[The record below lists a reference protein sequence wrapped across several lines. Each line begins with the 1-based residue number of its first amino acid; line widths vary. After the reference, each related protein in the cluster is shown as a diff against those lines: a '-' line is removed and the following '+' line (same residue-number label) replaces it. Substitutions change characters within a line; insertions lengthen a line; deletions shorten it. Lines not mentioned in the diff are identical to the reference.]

1 MRSWRRPSLFAL
13 FELVSVES
21 ELAEGDWERDWERP
35 WFGPWSF
42 LWSAKKAISWFNF
55 GKKESNVIKKKRR
68 ILIKD
73 LISFKLNYRTKE
85 ARMILHSGIYIFF
98 VASILLLAWS
108 QWCENDVYSS
118 TNKTRFHNKGF
129 ALSQPRF
136 ENEISWN
143 SEMVYWSNY
152 YIINVFGIVW
162 FRIIMFIERLC
173 AQTCRSKLIFKL
185 TVHPSRVCVTY

>member
-1 MRSWRRPSLFAL
+1 MGHFLIQFWKKGIQRYKK
-13 FELVSVES
+13 V
-21 ELAEGDWERDWERP
+21 
-35 WFGPWSF
+35 GPDP
-42 LWSAKKAISWFNF
+42 N
-55 GKKESNVIKKKRR
+55 
-68 ILIKD
+68 KD

-85 ARMILHSGIYIFF
+85 ERMILHSGIYISC
-98 VASILLLAWS
+98 ASILLLAWS

-118 TNKTRFHNKGF
+118 TNNTRFHNKGF

-162 FRIIMFIERLC
+162 FRIIIFIGRLC

-185 TVHPSRVCVTY
+185 TVYLFRVCVTY